1 MGELC
6 LLTTESRKQLF
17 CSFQSHHMIY
27 LMFRFQS
34 SKPTKICF
42 QLQAVDTIRNILLR
56 SISGSV
62 VSFVVSDAYFVNGCI
77 KCSVSSSSGHLYLPQ
92 ASLKPG
98 SVRPTWQRKAG
109 WRWRGLV
116 VGRGSV
122 VGVLQRLGWTRLV
135 LSGVCCVTQSRGW
148 IAPPPHELST
158 DLLTE
163 LIKLIPT
170 VTVSFMRQK

>member
-1 MGELC
+1 M
-6 LLTTESRKQLF
+6 
-17 CSFQSHHMIY
+17 
-27 LMFRFQS
+27 
-34 SKPTKICF
+34 
-42 QLQAVDTIRNILLR
+42 
-56 SISGSV
+56 
-62 VSFVVSDAYFVNGCI
+62 
-77 KCSVSSSSGHLYLPQ
+77 
-92 ASLKPG
+92 
-98 SVRPTWQRKAG
+98 
-109 WRWRGLV
+109 

-148 IAPPPHELST
+148 IAPPPPPHELST